1 MHSRRRGLKA
11 RYNKFRV
18 PVITSRVPVF
28 LPLFLR
34 MLDHIE
40 PQYRETETGFADQR
54 LVFFFDVTMNTATPA
69 LRLITTTS

>member
-1 MHSRRRGLKA
+1 
-11 RYNKFRV
+11 
-18 PVITSRVPVF
+18 
-28 LPLFLR
+28 